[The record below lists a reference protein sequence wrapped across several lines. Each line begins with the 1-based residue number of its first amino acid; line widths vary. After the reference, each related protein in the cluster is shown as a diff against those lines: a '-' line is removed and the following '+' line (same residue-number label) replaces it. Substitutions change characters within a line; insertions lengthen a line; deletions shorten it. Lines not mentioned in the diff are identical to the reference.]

1 MSFQADQNTLTVP
14 RGTPGAGL
22 MILDLAEVRQLEA
35 RKEEVVSVT
44 KAKAPELMRAMEK
57 GYTALVTQ
65 YLPMVGFELS
75 QAEQATEERKA
86 VVMLDEAPRILS
98 EKGLTKPSN
107 PSGTADQ
114 RENVL
119 ALDKEYKALRNTVE
133 MLKAVEAL
141 LKGKAKGFEMSYQ
154 SVKKVYDNLDNFGV
168 VRNFHTPIP
177 DSADVG
183 DEITS
188 TGALKIGT
196 PRY

>member
-22 MILDLAEVRQLEA
+22 MALDLAEVRQLEA
-35 RKEEVVSVT
+35 RKEEVSSIS

-57 GYTALVTQ
+57 GYSLLSTQ
-65 YLPMVGFELS
+65 LIPMIGFELA
-75 QAEQATEERKA
+75 QAEQAADERKA
-86 VVMLDEAPRILS
+86 VVMLDEAPRILQ
-98 EKGLTKPSN
+98 EKGLAKPNN
-107 PSGTADQ
+107 PGGTADQ
-114 RENVL
+114 RENIL

-141 LKGKAKGFEMSYQ
+141 LKGKARGFEMSYQ
-154 SVKKVYDNLDNFGV
+154 SVKKVYDNLDGFGA
-168 VRNFHTPIP
+168 VRNFHTPVP
-177 DSADVG
+177 DAADVG

-188 TGALKIGT
+188 AGQLKLGS